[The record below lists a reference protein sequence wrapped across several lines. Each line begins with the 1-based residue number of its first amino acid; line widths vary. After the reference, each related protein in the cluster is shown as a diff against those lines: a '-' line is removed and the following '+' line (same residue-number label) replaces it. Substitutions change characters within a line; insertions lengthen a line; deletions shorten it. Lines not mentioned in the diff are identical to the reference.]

1 MFTLTRPALTRPAL
15 TRPDRAWNIIES
27 IYAAQNFINYP
38 WIYTAYI
45 LTQEDKQL
53 LSDWCMIIK
62 LHCPIV
68 NRNLTVA
75 ELEKI
80 THYWLGSK
88 GIERFI

>member
-1 MFTLTRPALTRPAL
+1 MGLTWTRQ
-15 TRPDRAWNIIES
+15 DRAWTVIKSII
-27 IYAAQNFINYP
+27 AAQNFIDYP
-38 WIYTAYI
+38 WIYTAYT
-45 LTQEDKQL
+45 LTQNDPQL
-53 LSDWCMIIK
+53 LSEWCTIIM

-68 NRNLTVA
+68 NRNLTAA